1 MKRTA
6 LVIVAVI
13 LYSCGNERSDS
24 SAQLKDTLMNSQDTI
39 AEKDRTNVKQD
50 SVKQETAIR
59 IIKDTITIPFIKDS
73 VIVPAYMQGMGK
85 HVTFIVPAKNAKN
98 LRAEI
103 IVADTA
109 NIRINQVFTPS
120 GKADGP
126 FQKTIDI
133 PVKETGNYK
142 IVVGEN
148 QMAANEWKGD
158 FKIKV
163 SLY

>member
-1 MKRTA
+1 MKRPA
-6 LVIVAVI
+6 MIIAAVL
-13 LYSCGNERSDS
+13 LYSCGNNSSDS
-24 SAQLKDTLMNSQDTI
+24 SAQLKDTLVKLQDST
-39 AEKDRTNVKQD
+39 AEKDHTTVKQD
-50 SVKQETAIR
+50 SVKQQTAIR
-59 IIKDTITIPFIKDS
+59 ITKDTIPVPVIKDS
-73 VIVPAYMQGMGK
+73 IIVPAYIQGMGR
-85 HVTFIVPAKNAKN
+85 HVTFIVPVKNAKK
-98 LRAEI
+98 LHAEI

-109 NIRINQVFTPS
+109 NVRINQVFTPS

-126 FQKTIDI
+126 FQKKIDI
-133 PVKETGNYK
+133 PVKETGDYK

>member
-6 LVIVAVI
+6 IIIAAVL
-13 LYSCGNERSDS
+13 LYSCGNESSDS
-24 SAQLKDTLMNSQDTI
+24 SAQLKDTLVKSQDST
-39 AEKDRTNVKQD
+39 AEKDHTDVKQD

-59 IIKDTITIPFIKDS
+59 ITKDTIPIPAIKDS
-73 VIVPAYMQGMGK
+73 IIVPAYIQGMGK
-85 HVTFIVPAKNAKN
+85 HVTFIVPVKGVKK
-98 LRAEI
+98 LHAEL
-103 IVADTA
+103 IVTDTA

-133 PVKETGNYK
+133 PVKEMGNYK